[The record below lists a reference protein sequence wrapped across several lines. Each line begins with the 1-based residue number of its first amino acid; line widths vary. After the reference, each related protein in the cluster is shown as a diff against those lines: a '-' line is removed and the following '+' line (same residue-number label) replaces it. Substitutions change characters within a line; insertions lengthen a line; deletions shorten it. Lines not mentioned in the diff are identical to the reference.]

1 MELSPIKIHDMSPGP
16 DAAERRRRLRHKP
29 HTPAYASFNSSSSGM
44 VVDLSEVLDLHE
56 DGFAVQTSAQLPVN
70 QSVNLVLDLPETKA
84 MVHCT
89 GHVVWGDRWGR
100 AGIRFSGLPE
110 QSRGLLKQWLFINL
124 MVAGTNQAARR
135 QQLDRRPE
143 MLDPSIVQSPVPI
156 PVPDLTG
163 MLAALEAVRREL
175 IATEDVDSAYRLV
188 TERAL
193 SLTGASGAALAV
205 LTGDRMTC
213 RARAGEPAPQIG
225 AAVDAKQGISG
236 ECVRT
241 GRMINCDDTET
252 DSRIEGDL
260 CRILGIGSI
269 LAMPILSDFRV
280 VGLIEVLSPR
290 AHAFTEVH
298 ETALDRLAEMVPKSE
313 VEDSAPAGPVP
324 QGRMI

>member
-1 MELSPIKIHDMSPGP
+1 MELSLIKIHDMSPGP
-16 DAAERRRRLRHKP
+16 DAAERRRRIRHKP

-89 GHVVWGDRWGR
+89 GHVVWGDRAGR

-110 QSRGLLKQWLFINL
+110 QSRGLLKDWLFINL
-124 MVAGTNQAARR
+124 MVASMNQAARR
-135 QQLDRRPE
+135 QQVERRPE
-143 MLDPSIVQSPVPI
+143 QTLDSSIVQSPVPI

-175 IATEDVDSAYRLV
+175 IATEDVDGAYRLV

-193 SLTGASGAALAV
+193 SLTGAGGAALAV

-213 RARAGEPAPQIG
+213 RARAGDPAPQIG

-252 DSRIEGDL
+252 ESRIEGDL

-298 ETALDRLAEMVPKSE
+298 ETALDRLAEMVPKS
-313 VEDSAPAGPVP
+313 VENSATASPVP